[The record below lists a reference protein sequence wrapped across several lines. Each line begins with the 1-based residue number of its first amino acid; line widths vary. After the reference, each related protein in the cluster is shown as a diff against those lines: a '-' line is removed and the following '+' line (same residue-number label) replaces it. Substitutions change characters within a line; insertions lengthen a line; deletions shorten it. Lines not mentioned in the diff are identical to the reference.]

1 MSKIIKILTIAS
13 IIILLSGCAKIS
25 MPTGG
30 PRDETPPVV
39 VKENPASG
47 TNFFNQKSIKI
58 TFNEFVTIDNP
69 NKTVIMSP
77 PLKENLELTTSGKSV
92 VIKIPDSL
100 KSNTTYNIA
109 LVGTIKDYTEG
120 NVLPLYNYTFSTG
133 SHVDSF
139 QLQGQLIE
147 ASTLKPLKDIFVM
160 LYDQDIDSL
169 PRTVRPTYISKTQA
183 DGHFIFSNIRP
194 QKYKL
199 FALEDIN
206 SNLIYDLPNERI
218 AFSDSTIT
226 AWAMPK
232 GPDTLI
238 TAQDTTIIRHDT
250 STHEAII
257 LKLFTEE
264 DTIQALYS
272 YLNKTEGVYAFP
284 FKSKLKNFK
293 ATYLSGKELSYF
305 EVIAPTNDTVSW
317 YLKEPLA
324 DTSYYEISANGTVK
338 DTVKIVPFKKT
349 ETKNVRKKENKQ
361 ASLSVSISNKEDL
374 YKPLTLNFGYPIK
387 PVEEFEVMI
396 VKPMKKGNDTI
407 FEKYHVPDSFVR
419 KISIDYPFE
428 QKVRYNI
435 FIRDSIFYGYDNTTN
450 DTIQASFTIK
460 SEKEY
465 GNLRINYDVKNT
477 DCQYIVNLL
486 NSNGKSI
493 QEDIISSKCTKD
505 YLNLAPGNYKLKV
518 IVDTKANGIWDT
530 GDYNAKRQP
539 ETIYFYEKTFT
550 VRGYWD
556 IEEDFE
562 LK

>member
-1 MSKIIKILTIAS
+1 MKKS
-13 IIILLSGCAKIS
+13 IIFVIIVLIVTGCAKIS
-25 MPTGG
+25 TPTGG

-39 VKENPASG
+39 IKENPVSG
-47 TNFFNQKSIKI
+47 TTFFNQKSIKI

-77 PLKENLELTTSGKSV
+77 PLKKNLELTTSGKSV

-100 KSNTTYNIA
+100 NSNTTYNIA

-120 NVLPLYNYTFSTG
+120 NVLPFYNYTFSTG

-139 QLQGQLIE
+139 QIQGQLIE
-147 ASTLKPLKDIFVM
+147 ASTLKPLKDICVM

-169 PRTVRPTYISKTQA
+169 PRTTRPTYISKTQE

-194 QKYKL
+194 QNYKL

-226 AWAMPK
+226 AWRMPK
-232 GPDTLI
+232 APDTLI
-238 TAQDTTIIRHDT
+238 TAQDTTIIRYDT
-250 STHEAII
+250 VTHEVIT

-264 DTIQALYS
+264 DTVQALYT
-272 YLNKTEGVYAFP
+272 YINKTDGVYAFP
-284 FKSKLKNFK
+284 FKSKLKDFK

-305 EVIAPTNDTVSW
+305 EIIAPTNDTVSW
-317 YLKEPLA
+317 YLKEPMA
-324 DTSYYEISANGTVK
+324 DTSYYEISANGTIK
-338 DTVKIVPFKKT
+338 DTVKIIPFKKT
-349 ETKNVRKKENKQ
+349 ETKNARKKETKQ
-361 ASLSVSISNKEDL
+361 DALSVSISNKEDL
-374 YKPLTLNFGYPIK
+374 YKPLTLNFDYPIK

-407 FEKYHVPDSFVR
+407 FEKYNVPDSFVR
-419 KISIDYPFE
+419 NICIDYPFE

-435 FIRDSIFYGYDNTTN
+435 LIKDSIFFGYNNTTN

-460 SEKEY
+460 SEKDY
-465 GNLRINYDVKNT
+465 GNLHINYSIKNT
-477 DCQYIVNLL
+477 DYQYIVYLL
-486 NSNGKSI
+486 NNSNKSI
-493 QEDIISSKCTKD
+493 QEDIIRSKCTKD
-505 YLNLAPGNYKLKV
+505 YLHLAPGSYKLKV
-518 IVDTKANGIWDT
+518 IVDTKPNGIWDT
-530 GDYNAKRQP
+530 GDYNAKRQA